1 MIFFFAYFRP
11 LCKLIHKLSPP
22 RPNIIKDNPVPVS
35 FITAVDSN
43 ISSPKMSNT
52 NTNFSNIK
60 STLNSSNSI
69 NSSFDCNTTSSS
81 LNNFVINEELIREV
95 NREFNKLIEKFEENN
110 RNVSLDVLDVPP
122 PEEYQSSVNPTFHKM
137 CRDTNQQQIVSQ
149 NYQNILI

>member
-1 MIFFFAYFRP
+1 
-11 LCKLIHKLSPP
+11 
-22 RPNIIKDNPVPVS
+22 
-35 FITAVDSN
+35 
-43 ISSPKMSNT
+43 MSNT

-60 STLNSSNSI
+60 STSNSI
-69 NSSFDCNTTSSS
+69 NSNFDCNTTSSS

-122 PEEYQSSVNPTFHKM
+122 PEEYQNSVNPTFHKM
-137 CRDTNQQQIVSQ
+137 CRDTNQQQTVSQ